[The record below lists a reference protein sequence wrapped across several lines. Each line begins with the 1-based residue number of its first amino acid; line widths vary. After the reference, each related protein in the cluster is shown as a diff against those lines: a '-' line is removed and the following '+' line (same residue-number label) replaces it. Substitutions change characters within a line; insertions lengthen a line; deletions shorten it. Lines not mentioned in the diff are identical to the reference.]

1 MILGIKREWAG
12 IVEKGIGAR
21 KQTLGIDSKS
31 L

>member
-1 MILGIKREWAG
+1 MILGTKRERAG
-12 IVEKGIGAR
+12 IAEKRIGAR